1 MELLITAILIALGT
15 LLFIVEVLFIPGISI
30 AAILGTCSMFAS
42 VIYAFTYICSIAG
55 WVTLL
60 INIVI
65 VVALVMWA
73 IYGKT
78 LDKVALKK
86 NIKSTT
92 ADKEAEGI
100 KVGDCG
106 TTVTRLTL
114 IGEARFGNSII
125 EVTACDGFID
135 EKAEVVV
142 EHISA
147 NTIYVKPKQ

>member
-1 MELLITAILIALGT
+1 
-15 LLFIVEVLFIPGISI
+15 
-30 AAILGTCSMFAS
+30 
-42 VIYAFTYICSIAG
+42 
-55 WVTLL
+55 
-60 INIVI
+60 
-65 VVALVMWA
+65 MWA

-86 NIKSTT
+86 NIQSTT

-114 IGEARFGNSII
+114 IGEARFGNSIV
-125 EVTACDGFID
+125 EVTSCDGFID

-142 EHISA
+142 ERISA

>member
-1 MELLITAILIALGT
+1 
-15 LLFIVEVLFIPGISI
+15 
-30 AAILGTCSMFAS
+30 
-42 VIYAFTYICSIAG
+42 
-55 WVTLL
+55 
-60 INIVI
+60 
-65 VVALVMWA
+65 MWA

-114 IGEARFGNSII
+114 IGEARFGDSIV
-125 EVTACDGFID
+125 EVTSCDGFID
-135 EKAEVVV
+135 EKVEVVV
-142 EHISA
+142 ERISA